1 MVKPAII
8 FILHR
13 IGHELHG
20 PAFIVALDLQ
30 GFAVDLR
37 EMARLILSAAGCTA
51 FGLPACRY

>member
-30 GFAVDLR
+30 KFAVDLR